1 MTPEMC
7 AVLLSWAVHFSGYP
21 NPGQC
26 PEVVSVQHATMEQ
39 MACTGHKCKVLGWYP
54 GSGQTIY
61 LDAVMEQDLASNTTN
76 TYATSI
82 LVHEL
87 VHYLQWVN
95 HKLDNFNCEVALAAE
110 REAYQVQRNYVD
122 AFGTYVPVGQA
133 LHSFAC
139 ASPALANA
147 APQ

>member
-7 AVLLSWAVHFSGYP
+7 AALLSWAVNLSGYP
-21 NPGQC
+21 HPGQC
-26 PEVVSVQHATMEQ
+26 PEVVAVQHATMEQ

-54 GSGQTIY
+54 GSGHTVY
-61 LDAVMEQDLASNTTN
+61 LDTAMEQNLSTN
-76 TYATSI
+76 VYATSI

-95 HKLDNFNCEVALAAE
+95 RKLDDFNCEIALTAE
-110 REAYQVQRNYVD
+110 REAYKVQRKYVD
-122 AFGTYVPVGQA
+122 SYGTYVPIGQA
-133 LHSFAC
+133 LHSFSC
-139 ASPALANA
+139 NSSLANS